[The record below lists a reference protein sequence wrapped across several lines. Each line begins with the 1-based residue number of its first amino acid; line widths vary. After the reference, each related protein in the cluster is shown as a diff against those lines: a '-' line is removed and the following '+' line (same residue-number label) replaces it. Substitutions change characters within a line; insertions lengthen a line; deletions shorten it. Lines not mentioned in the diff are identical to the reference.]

1 MEGIVPLLKPPGL
14 SSSDCVVD
22 VRRLFSEKRVGHLGT
37 LDPGAAGILPVC
49 VGRAVRLFDYLVDK
63 DKTYRFELILGAA
76 TDTQDSFGQVT
87 EEGPK
92 AFSAAEIQAVL
103 PRFQGNIEQLAPAYS
118 ALKSNGQKLYDLVLQ
133 GKEVPEK
140 RRPVT
145 ICDLTLLKQEGEGRF
160 LLEMTCSRGTYVRTV
175 CHDIGHA
182 LGTCGHMGSL
192 LRTRSGPFT
201 VTQAFTV
208 EEIRAM
214 QAAGRLKDAL
224 ISCEEA
230 LVQFPTLNLG
240 PDRLIPTKNGLVTD
254 LHGGDRQ
261 ADGPVRL
268 YCDGAFLG
276 VGKVEKN
283 RVRLAVHLYE

>member
-1 MEGIVPLLKPPGL
+1 
-14 SSSDCVVD
+14 
-22 VRRLFSEKRVGHLGT
+22 
-37 LDPGAAGILPVC
+37 
-49 VGRAVRLFDYLVDK
+49 
-63 DKTYRFELILGAA
+63 
-76 TDTQDSFGQVT
+76 
-87 EEGPK
+87 
-92 AFSAAEIQAVL
+92 
-103 PRFQGNIEQLAPAYS
+103 
-118 ALKSNGQKLYDLVLQ
+118 
-133 GKEVPEK
+133 
-140 RRPVT
+140 
-145 ICDLTLLKQEGEGRF
+145 
-160 LLEMTCSRGTYVRTV
+160 
-175 CHDIGHA
+175 
-182 LGTCGHMGSL
+182 
-192 LRTRSGPFT
+192 
-201 VTQAFTV
+201 
-208 EEIRAM
+208 M